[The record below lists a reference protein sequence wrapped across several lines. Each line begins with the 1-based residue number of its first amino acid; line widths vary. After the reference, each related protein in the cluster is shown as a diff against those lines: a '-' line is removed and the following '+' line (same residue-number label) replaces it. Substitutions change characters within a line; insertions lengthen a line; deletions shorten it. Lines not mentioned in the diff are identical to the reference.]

1 MISTSQ
7 ISISTDLR
15 MHAQNLMLWIRG
27 IAMIKLL
34 SGAIRCFPMIPDHDE
49 SYVNHSTK
57 IESRVS
63 WSGVDELV
71 VVVIN
76 FVKRSSCALVSCC
89 IILASI

>member
-1 MISTSQ
+1 
-7 ISISTDLR
+7 
-15 MHAQNLMLWIRG
+15 
-27 IAMIKLL
+27 MIKLL

-63 WSGVDELV
+63 WSDVDELV

-76 FVKRSSCALVSCC
+76 FVKDLLVPLL
-89 IILASI
+89 IVA